1 MGEVSGWHGTDA
13 GSGYETRTLKDS
25 YWAEVHPD
33 GSWKIYG
40 IADKNPLKRGFSG
53 SVRAA
58 KKAVDDWEKKYL

>member
-1 MGEVSGWHGTDA
+1 MGTWERVPGTT
-13 GSGYETRTLKDS
+13 GHETRVLKDS